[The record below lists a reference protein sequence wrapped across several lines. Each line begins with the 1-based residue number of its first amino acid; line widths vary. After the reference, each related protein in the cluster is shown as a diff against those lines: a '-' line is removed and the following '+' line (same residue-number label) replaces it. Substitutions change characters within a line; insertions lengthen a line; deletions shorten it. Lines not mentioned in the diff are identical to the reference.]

1 MPSHG
6 LVTRL
11 KKKTEEPPREPRKE
25 PREPVRLTND
35 LLYLVN
41 KKLEQKD
48 KIYRKTLLDKRQ
60 KNQNESE
67 SEESESENEQECF
80 TEITYRESKIQLSE
94 IGPGTATKLKS
105 KVMIFRATPK

>member
-11 KKKTEEPPREPRKE
+11 KKKTEQPPREPKME

-67 SEESESENEQECF
+67 SENEEKCF